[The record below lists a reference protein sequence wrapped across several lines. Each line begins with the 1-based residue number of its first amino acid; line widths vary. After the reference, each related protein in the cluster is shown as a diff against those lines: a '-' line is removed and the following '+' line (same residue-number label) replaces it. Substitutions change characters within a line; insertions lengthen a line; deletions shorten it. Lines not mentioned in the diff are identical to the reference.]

1 LKFFILSNAVKQRKR
16 TDLLVSC
23 PSWKELGNYH
33 SVLITRK
40 KMKKTEKST
49 TLLRS
54 IREVMSQGKPLSSKL
69 ERETG
74 KYRVSQLIRPETYE
88 KKPPVLG

>member
-1 LKFFILSNAVKQRKR
+1 
-16 TDLLVSC
+16 
-23 PSWKELGNYH
+23 
-33 SVLITRK
+33 
-40 KMKKTEKST
+40 MKKTEKST